1 MKKMKKILS
10 VVLTLAMVLGM
21 SVTTFAETST
31 PGTPGVTE
39 TPATGKSG
47 DTGKITIGGFALE
60 DGEVPSGLTISA
72 YQVVKAVYANNET
85 ITDGKGDNNGSFSSY
100 AAVYGES
107 AVGAGN
113 VIDTTPIEDP
123 TDKTK
128 VPEITISED
137 QLTAVWNH
145 IAEDDANVDN
155 EACNQIE
162 VAVTADN
169 TKIDAANGTFS
180 VTLTGLKVGSYLIAV
195 SGSESKIYNPIVASI
210 YYKVNADSTGNILDE
225 ANFSILSTDSWVKV
239 TDGTDVEKW
248 VIGDDGNS
256 KGNSANIKVGDKIE
270 FAVPITPIPNYGG
283 KYPVFNVVDTLDK
296 GFTYNGDLRVVIPE
310 VTNKVDDDGMPI
322 GIVGDKELKVN
333 EDYTLDVQT
342 DNQTSKTTITV
353 DFVVSGYK
361 DIKGTTNDY
370 TLNEYVGK
378 SAIIFYSATL
388 NENAADNYEENVN
401 DVSIK
406 YTKDSNINGEDNP
419 DVIEEKEDKTFTYTF
434 DINGGANGSTSI
446 EELTSG
452 ILTKTGEETGEDI
465 VIGNKTIKDVLK
477 DAEFTLYTVNPDTFK
492 PTDDDKLEDHIYT
505 NVIHP
510 TGIIASAENGQLP
523 IRGLA
528 AGTTDKPAKYY
539 LKETKAPTGY
549 SLNAHVFEIAIEAT
563 YHEESNKD
571 TGVEAGQLKSWKIT
585 IDGKTTNEFTVSHDG
600 GTVKVY
606 TNGNEENGMNTST
619 VPNTKIAS
627 LPSTGGIGTTIFTF
641 GGCAIMILA
650 AALYFISRRKSA
662 R

>member
-47 DTGKITIGGFALE
+47 DTGKITIDGFALE
-60 DGEVPSGLTISA
+60 DGQLPSTLKISA

-162 VAVTADN
+162 VAVTAGN
-169 TKIDAANGTFS
+169 TKIDATNGTFS

-239 TDGTDVEKW
+239 TDGPAVEKW
-248 VIGDDGNS
+248 VVGEDEETS
-256 KGNSANIKVGDKIE
+256 KGNSANIKEGDKIE

-283 KYPVFNVVDTLDK
+283 KHPVFNVVDTLDE
-296 GFTYNGDLRVVIPE
+296 GFDYNNDLKVVIPGIVSE
-310 VTNKVDDDGMPI
+310 VVEDEDGLPVAT
-322 GIVGDKELKVN
+322 VGDKVLEEGK
-333 EDYTLDVQT
+333 DYTLDVKKDDT
-342 DNQTSKTTITV
+342 TKKTTITV
-353 DFVVSGYK
+353 NFVVTDFGT
-361 DIKGTTNDY
+361 INGTTNDY
-370 TLNEYVGK
+370 TLNQYVGER
-378 SAIIFYSATL
+378 AIILYSATL

-406 YTKDSNINGEDNP
+406 YTKDSNINGED
-419 DVIEEKEDKTFTYTF
+419 VIEEKEDKTFTYTF

-446 EELTSG
+446 KELTSG
-452 ILTKTGEETGEDI
+452 ILTKTGEETGKNIE
-465 VIGNKTIKDVLK
+465 IGNKTITDVLK

-492 PTDDDKLEDHIYT
+492 PTDNDKLEDHIYT
-505 NVIHP
+505 NVIHS

-528 AGTTDKPAKYY
+528 AGTTGKPAKYY

-563 YHEESNKD
+563 YHEESNKL

-606 TNGNEENGMNTST
+606 TNEKEENGMNTST